1 MAYWPWGCA
10 GSWVSRASPFPVI
23 GHFLPSNIVG
33 PDGAFLPGGYN
44 MLVTMH
50 ATVMVFFVIMPL
62 LIGVF
67 GNFLIPLKIGAPDMA
82 FPFFNELSLLAVCPV
97 GRDRG

>member
-1 MAYWPWGCA
+1 
-10 GSWVSRASPFPVI
+10 
-23 GHFLPSNIVG
+23 
-33 PDGAFLPGGYN
+33 

-50 ATVMVFFVIMPL
+50 ATIMVFLVIMPL

-82 FPFFNELSLLAVCPV
+82 FPFFNELSFWLFLLP
-97 GRDRG
+97 DSS